1 MLVVWVRPPSG
12 VPRLSVFFWQS
23 GKTLDRWDSPPTK
36 RYSQVVRHMTLTHAS
51 LVRSQLPLPYWGVV
65 KWYDACF
72 GSKRPRVQFP
82 PLQPKLHMRAG
93 DMVRV
98 ADAAKLLGMNTQTLR
113 LALQQGRCPF
123 GYAVRTSEKRFT
135 YYINETRLSKYLKGE
150 L

>member
-1 MLVVWVRPPSG
+1 
-12 VPRLSVFFWQS
+12 
-23 GKTLDRWDSPPTK
+23 
-36 RYSQVVRHMTLTHAS
+36 MTLALGARGRGFNS
-51 LVRSQLPLPYWGVV
+51 LHPNQ
-65 KWYDACF
+65 
-72 GSKRPRVQFP
+72 
-82 PLQPKLHMRAG
+82 KLHMRVG
-93 DMVRV
+93 DVVRV